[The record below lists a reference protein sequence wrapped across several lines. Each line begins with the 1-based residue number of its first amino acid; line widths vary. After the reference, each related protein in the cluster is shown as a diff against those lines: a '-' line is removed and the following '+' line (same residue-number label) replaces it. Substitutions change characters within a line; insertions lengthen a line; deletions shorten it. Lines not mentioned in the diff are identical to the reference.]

1 MAIVAWCAVLVCAA
15 MVASCNVIE
24 EELPSYAETSVVGVG
39 DHAPQFEIE
48 SLGGEMLRM
57 PNSEITLLVLFSHT
71 CPDCKALF
79 DELQG
84 YVESDEEL
92 PAIMAISRG
101 GTEEEIARYRAEN
114 NYTIA
119 MAADPQKEVYYKY
132 ATMYV
137 PRCYLID
144 GSGVILFMTYEYTAG
159 DARLM
164 IDKYQELL
172 R

>member
-1 MAIVAWCAVLVCAA
+1 M
-15 MVASCNVIE
+15 
-24 EELPSYAETSVVGVG
+24 GVRTI
-39 DHAPQFEIE
+39 A
-48 SLGGEMLRM
+48 
-57 PNSEITLLVLFSHT
+57 
-71 CPDCKALF
+71 
-79 DELQG
+79 
-84 YVESDEEL
+84 
-92 PAIMAISRG
+92 
-101 GTEEEIARYRAEN
+101 IARDGDVE
-114 NYTIA
+114 
-119 MAADPQKEVYYKY
+119 EVAQYVDDNSYKFDVAVDKSREIYNLY